1 MSRFFASA
9 VLLAAASIVSLAAS
23 QSQALKPVVKE
34 NQVTATATIKAVD
47 QATRSIT
54 LRTENGDED
63 TFTVGPDVERF
74 SQLKAGDTIRVTY
87 MESVVFQVGKP
98 GVPAP
103 TSGTVAAGG
112 RLKDVPGGALG
123 TQETASVTV
132 KAVDVSVPSITVVT
146 SDGRTITRRIAD
158 KKNLE
163 GVKAGDRIDITFS
176 RALIVAAESSK

>member
-9 VLLAAASIVSLAAS
+9 ALLVALPVVSIAA
-23 QSQALKPVVKE
+23 QTPKPVVKE
-34 NQVTATATIKAVD
+34 NQVTATATIKAID

-54 LRTENGDED
+54 LRAENGDED
-63 TFTVGPDVERF
+63 TFTVGPAVERF
-74 SQLKAGDTIRVTY
+74 NQLKAGDVIRVTY

-98 GVPAP
+98 GSPAP

-112 RLKDVPGGALG
+112 RIKEVPGAAVG

-132 KAVDVSVPSITVVT
+132 KAVDMTAPSITVVT
-146 SDGRTITRRIAD
+146 ADGRTMTRKIAD

-176 RALIVAAESSK
+176 RALIVATEPAKK